1 MALSAASRSLPTET
15 NPFNALDADWAVLCR
30 RHRRSVLVA
39 RWALAE
45 PALRGART
53 LADVIPPDKADRAD
67 ACKALARLAAQGED
81 LAARALLQLLLP
93 GLVSTAAQWS
103 SAYGGT
109 WAAGLE
115 VLASAVGYIARLGHG
130 VSCHPAFYVLRSV
143 KRDLATEARKARTA
157 HLQLVTDEALADLV
171 DTHSRS
177 RTAPSA
183 EHDALSGPL
192 MQAVLDEAVRR
203 GEVPDVTAQLLWL
216 EADGHS
222 ALAAAESTGVPR
234 WRAYRLRAEGLA
246 AARRHLTVAEAHDR
260 D

>member
-15 NPFNALDADWAVLCR
+15 NPFDELDADWAVLCR
-30 RHRRSVLVA
+30 RHRRSVVVA

-45 PALRGART
+45 PALGAARA
-53 LADVIPPDKADRAD
+53 LADVIPGAMADRAD
-67 ACKALARLAAQGED
+67 ACEALARLAAQGDD

-93 GLVSTAAQWS
+93 GLVRTAAQWG

-115 VLASAVGYIARLGHG
+115 VLASAARYIARLRHG

-143 KRDLATEARKARTA
+143 RRDRATETRKARTA
-157 HLQLVTDEALADLV
+157 HLQVVTDQALTDLI
-171 DTHSRS
+171 DTHPRS
-177 RTAPSA
+177 STAPSA

-192 MQAVLDEAVRR
+192 IQAVLDDAVRR
-203 GEVPDVTAQLLWL
+203 GEVPEVTAQLLWL
-216 EADGHS
+216 EAEGHS

-234 WRAYRLRAEGLA
+234 SRAYRLRVEGLA
-246 AARRHLTVAEAHDR
+246 AARRHLTVADTHDR
-260 D
+260 G